1 MSMKNYKIFKSP
13 YILIGD
19 IKEKHQ
25 PFYKEYTKPPRLFL
39 NSPQLCCPFQEKKK
53 FRTGLSKKPKK
64 AGFCEVCYVKYPD
77 YNMHVLEYE
86 HREFA
91 RDSSNF
97 IKIDLFINS
106 FEECNGLQEEESIKL
121 PSLKNFDS
129 HSSEVTYENILN
141 ISKVSTDND
150 DVETEY
156 VNITH
161 FMNCNSN
168 WYLKNKMNLYKNL
181 VRI

>member
-1 MSMKNYKIFKSP
+1 MKNYKIFKSP

-39 NSPQLCCPFQEKKK
+39 NSPQLCCPFQEKKR
-53 FRTGLSKKPKK
+53 FRTGLSKKTKK
-64 AGFCEVCYVKYPD
+64 AGFCEVCYTKYTD
-77 YNMHVLEYE
+77 YNLHVLEYE

-91 RDSSNF
+91 KDNSNF
-97 IKIDLFINS
+97 MKIDLFINS
-106 FEECNGLQEEESIKL
+106 FKECCDIPEEGFRSKL
-121 PSLKNFDS
+121 PPSLKSFDS

-141 ISKVSTDND
+141 ISKVSTDNE

-156 VNITH
+156 VNFTH

-168 WYLKNKMNLYKNL
+168 
-181 VRI
+181 